1 MIDTGKILVKAGNG
15 GNGCIS
21 FRREKYVPKG
31 GPDGGD
37 GGNGGRVFV
46 IADPS
51 LNTLL
56 HLKYH
61 SIWKAQRG
69 KHGGGNK
76 KRGADGEDVFVPV
89 PIGTM
94 IWKLLD
100 GGEKQHIADLTDT
113 TPVLVGR
120 GGSGG
125 MGNVRFVSSV
135 NQEPILAEAGEKGED
150 YSLFLELKLLAD
162 VGIIGKPNAG
172 KSTLLAMCS
181 QAKPKIAA
189 YPFTTIDPV
198 LGVVATRDES
208 FVMMEVPGLIKG
220 AHKGSGLGHE
230 FLRHTQRSRLL
241 LHMLDGLSQDTVGDL
256 HSINSEL
263 AMFDPSLGEKSQ
275 FTVVN
280 KIDIPEVK
288 ARLPLLKRQLAS
300 PGKPLFFISAATGEG
315 VTHLMGKTLEALHS
329 FPQEIPKP
337 ALAEP
342 PIIRPKV
349 EEPFTVTWE
358 KRCLC
363 GLCPEAGHAS
373 CRWPTS
379 RTCGLWCSCGR
390 RWSAWVW

>member
-1 MIDTGKILVKAGNG
+1 
-15 GNGCIS
+15 
-21 FRREKYVPKG
+21 
-31 GPDGGD
+31 
-37 GGNGGRVFV
+37 
-46 IADPS
+46 
-51 LNTLL
+51 
-56 HLKYH
+56 
-61 SIWKAQRG
+61 
-69 KHGGGNK
+69 
-76 KRGADGEDVFVPV
+76 
-89 PIGTM
+89 
-94 IWKLLD
+94 
-100 GGEKQHIADLTDT
+100 
-113 TPVLVGR
+113 
-120 GGSGG
+120 

-208 FVMMEVPGLIKG
+208 FVMMEVPGLIEG

-288 ARLPLLKRQLAS
+288 ARLPLLKCQLAS

-329 FPQEIPKP
+329 FPQETPKP

-358 KRCLC
+358 NGVYVVYAPRLARLVPLANLKDLR
-363 GLCPEAGHAS
+363 AMVQ
-373 CRWPTS
+373 
-379 RTCGLWCSCGR
+379 LWKEMERMGVVKALEEKGVNPGDTFR
-390 RWSAWVW
+390 LGGVELEWY